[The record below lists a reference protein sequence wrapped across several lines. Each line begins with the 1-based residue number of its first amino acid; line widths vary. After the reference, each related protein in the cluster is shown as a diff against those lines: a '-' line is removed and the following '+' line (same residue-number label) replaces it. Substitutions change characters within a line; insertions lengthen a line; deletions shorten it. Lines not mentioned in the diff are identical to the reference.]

1 MQLTERVFNNQ
12 FLLLFAVLIPV
23 LIVAYCVRN
32 RPLLVKN
39 IAIANL
45 KKTNFRFVS
54 NNIQDQIVKV
64 LFWSSLAL
72 QTTFIA
78 GFFNERKE
86 FSIWLIVAFVCIVLG
101 KRILLFLSD
110 KVFQTPNLLN
120 TYYTSFM
127 VMVIHL
133 GWLTAPILLIKITYL
148 SFISTDQ
155 TYVINLGLGAIVLTY
170 LFYRFIMLL
179 LEAFKENISFLHIIF
194 YLCTLEILPVVL
206 ILNFLIS

>member
-170 LFYRFIMLL
+170 LFYRFIILL

>member
-1 MQLTERVFNNQ
+1 MQLIERVFNNQ
-12 FLLLFAVLIPV
+12 FLLLFAVLTPV

-39 IAIANL
+39 IALANL
-45 KKTNFRFVS
+45 KKTNFRLVS

-86 FSIWLIVAFVCIVLG
+86 FSIWLTVVFVFIVLG
-101 KRILLFLSD
+101 KRTLLFLSD
-110 KVFQTPNLLN
+110 KVFQTPNLSN
-120 TYYTSFM
+120 NYYTSFM

-155 TYVINLGLGAIVLTY
+155 TNIINLGLGVIVLTY
-170 LFYRFIMLL
+170 LFYRFIILL

>member
-12 FLLLFAVLIPV
+12 FLLLFAVLTTV

-39 IAIANL
+39 IALANL

-86 FSIWLIVAFVCIVLG
+86 FSIWLIVAFACIVLG

-206 ILNFLIS
+206 ILDFLIS

>member
-12 FLLLFAVLIPV
+12 FLLLFAVLTPV

-39 IAIANL
+39 IALANL
-45 KKTNFRFVS
+45 KKTNFRLVS

-86 FSIWLIVAFVCIVLG
+86 FSIWLTAAFVFIVLG
-101 KRILLFLSD
+101 KRTLLFFSD
-110 KVFQTPNLLN
+110 KVFQTPNLSN

-133 GWLTAPILLIKITYL
+133 GWLTAPILLIKTTYL
-148 SFISTDQ
+148 SFISTYQ
-155 TYVINLGLGAIVLTY
+155 AYLINLGLGAIVLTY
-170 LFYRFIMLL
+170 LFYRFIILL

-206 ILNFLIS
+206 ILNFLSS

>member
-12 FLLLFAVLIPV
+12 FLLLFAVLTPV

-127 VMVIHL
+127 VMVIHF

-155 TYVINLGLGAIVLTY
+155 TYLINLGLGAIVLTY
-170 LFYRFIMLL
+170 LFYRFIILL

>member
-12 FLLLFAVLIPV
+12 FLLLFAVLTPV

-39 IAIANL
+39 IALANL

-72 QTTFIA
+72 QTNFIA
-78 GFFNERKE
+78 GFFIERKE
-86 FSIWLIVAFVCIVLG
+86 FSIWLTVAFVFIALG
-101 KRILLFLSD
+101 KRTLLFFSD
-110 KVFQTPNLLN
+110 KVFQTPNLSN
-120 TYYTSFM
+120 TYYISFM

-148 SFISTDQ
+148 SFISTHQ
-155 TYVINLGLGAIVLTY
+155 TYIINLGLGAIVLTY
-170 LFYRFIMLL
+170 LFYRFIILL

-206 ILNFLIS
+206 ILNFLSC

>member
-12 FLLLFAVLIPV
+12 FLLLFAVLTPV

-39 IAIANL
+39 IALANL
-45 KKTNFRFVS
+45 KKTNFRLVS

-86 FSIWLIVAFVCIVLG
+86 FSIWLTAAFVFIVLG
-101 KRILLFLSD
+101 KRTLLFFSD
-110 KVFQTPNLLN
+110 KVFQTTNLSN

-133 GWLTAPILLIKITYL
+133 GWLTAPILLIKTTYL
-148 SFISTDQ
+148 SFISTHQ
-155 TYVINLGLGAIVLTY
+155 AYIINLGLGAIVLTY
-170 LFYRFIMLL
+170 LFYRFIILL

>member
-12 FLLLFAVLIPV
+12 FLLLFAVLTPV

-39 IAIANL
+39 IALANL

-110 KVFQTPNLLN
+110 IVFQAPNLLN
-120 TYYTSFM
+120 TFYTSFM

-133 GWLTAPILLIKITYL
+133 GWLTAPTLLIKITYL

-155 TYVINLGLGAIVLTY
+155 IYVINLGLGAIVLTY
-170 LFYRFIMLL
+170 LFYRFIILL

>member
-54 NNIQDQIVKV
+54 NNTQDQIVKV

-133 GWLTAPILLIKITYL
+133 GWLTAPILLIKFTYL
-148 SFISTDQ
+148 SFISTEQ

-194 YLCTLEILPVVL
+194 YLCTLEILPLVL

>member
-12 FLLLFAVLIPV
+12 FLLLFAVLTPV

-39 IAIANL
+39 IALANL
-45 KKTNFRFVS
+45 KKTNFRLVS

-86 FSIWLIVAFVCIVLG
+86 FSIWLTVAFVFIVLG
-101 KRILLFLSD
+101 KRTLLFFSD
-110 KVFQTPNLLN
+110 KVFQTPNLSN

-133 GWLTAPILLIKITYL
+133 GWLTAPILLIKTTYL
-148 SFISTDQ
+148 SFISTHQ
-155 TYVINLGLGAIVLTY
+155 AYIINLGLGAIVLTY
-170 LFYRFIMLL
+170 LFYRFIILL

-206 ILNFLIS
+206 ILNFLSS

>member
-12 FLLLFAVLIPV
+12 FLLLFAVLTPV
-23 LIVAYCVRN
+23 LIVSYCARN
-32 RPLLVKN
+32 RPLFVKN
-39 IAIANL
+39 IALANL
-45 KKTNFRFVS
+45 KKTNFKLVS

-86 FSIWLIVAFVCIVLG
+86 FSIWLIVAFVSIVLG

-155 TYVINLGLGAIVLTY
+155 TYVINLGLGAIVFTY
-170 LFYRFIMLL
+170 LFYRFIILL

-206 ILNFLIS
+206 ILDFLIS

>member
-39 IAIANL
+39 IALANL
-45 KKTNFRFVS
+45 KKTNFRLVS

-86 FSIWLIVAFVCIVLG
+86 FSIWLTVAFVFIVLG
-101 KRILLFLSD
+101 KRTLLFLSD
-110 KVFQTPNLLN
+110 KVFQTPNLSN

-133 GWLTAPILLIKITYL
+133 GWLTAPILLVKTTYL
-148 SFISTDQ
+148 SFISIDQ
-155 TYVINLGLGAIVLTY
+155 TYVINLGLSILILTY
-170 LFYRFIMLL
+170 LFYRFILLL

>member
-12 FLLLFAVLIPV
+12 FLLLFAVLTTV

-39 IAIANL
+39 IALANL

-86 FSIWLIVAFVCIVLG
+86 FSIWLIVAFACIVLG

-133 GWLTAPILLIKITYL
+133 GWLTAPILLIKFTYL
-148 SFISTDQ
+148 SFISTEQ

>member
-12 FLLLFAVLIPV
+12 FLLLFAVLTTV

-39 IAIANL
+39 IALANL
-45 KKTNFRFVS
+45 KKTNFRLVS

-86 FSIWLIVAFVCIVLG
+86 FSAWLTVAFVFIVLG
-101 KRILLFLSD
+101 KRTLLFFSD
-110 KVFQTPNLLN
+110 KVFQTPNLSN

-127 VMVIHL
+127 LMVIHL
-133 GWLTAPILLIKITYL
+133 GWLTAPILVIKTTYL
-148 SFISTDQ
+148 SFISTHQ
-155 TYVINLGLGAIVLTY
+155 AYIINLGLGAIVLTY
-170 LFYRFIMLL
+170 LFYRFIILL
-179 LEAFKENISFLHIIF
+179 LEALKENISFLHIIF

>member
-1 MQLTERVFNNQ
+1 MQLIERVFNNQ
-12 FLLLFAVLIPV
+12 FLLLFAVLTPV

-39 IAIANL
+39 IALANL

-86 FSIWLIVAFVCIVLG
+86 FSIWLVVAFVCIVLG

-170 LFYRFIMLL
+170 LFYRFIILL

>member
-12 FLLLFAVLIPV
+12 FLLLFAVLTPV

-39 IAIANL
+39 IALANL
-45 KKTNFRFVS
+45 KKTNFRLVS

-86 FSIWLIVAFVCIVLG
+86 FSIWLTAAFVFIVLG
-101 KRILLFLSD
+101 KRTLLFFSD
-110 KVFQTPNLLN
+110 KVFQTPNLSN

-133 GWLTAPILLIKITYL
+133 GWLTAPILVIKTTYL
-148 SFISTDQ
+148 SFISTHQ
-155 TYVINLGLGAIVLTY
+155 AYIINLGLGAIVLTY
-170 LFYRFIMLL
+170 LFYRFIILL

>member
-1 MQLTERVFNNQ
+1 MQLTERVFSNQ
-12 FLLLFAVLIPV
+12 FLLLFAVLTPV

-32 RPLLVKN
+32 RPLLIKN
-39 IAIANL
+39 IALANL

-72 QTTFIA
+72 QTTFIS

-86 FSIWLIVAFVCIVLG
+86 FSTWLVVAFVCIVLG

-170 LFYRFIMLL
+170 LFYRFIILL

>member
-12 FLLLFAVLIPV
+12 FLLLFAVLTPV

-170 LFYRFIMLL
+170 LFYRFIILL

>member
-12 FLLLFAVLIPV
+12 FLLLFAVLTPV

-39 IAIANL
+39 IALANL

-86 FSIWLIVAFVCIVLG
+86 FSIWLIVAFACIVLG

-170 LFYRFIMLL
+170 LFYRFIILL

>member
-12 FLLLFAVLIPV
+12 FLLLFAVLTPV

-39 IAIANL
+39 IALANL

-120 TYYTSFM
+120 TYYTLFM

-170 LFYRFIMLL
+170 LFYRFIILL

>member
-39 IAIANL
+39 IALANL

-110 KVFQTPNLLN
+110 KVFQPSNLLN

-133 GWLTAPILLIKITYL
+133 GWLTAPILLIKFTYL
-148 SFISTDQ
+148 SFISTEQ

>member
-1 MQLTERVFNNQ
+1 MQLIERVFNNQ
-12 FLLLFAVLIPV
+12 FLLLFAVLTPV

-39 IAIANL
+39 IALANL

-78 GFFNERKE
+78 GFFNERKK

-127 VMVIHL
+127 VMVVHL

-170 LFYRFIMLL
+170 LFYRFIILL

>member
-12 FLLLFAVLIPV
+12 FLLLFAVLTPV

-39 IAIANL
+39 IALANL
-45 KKTNFRFVS
+45 KKTNFRLVS

-64 LFWSSLAL
+64 LFWSSIAL

-86 FSIWLIVAFVCIVLG
+86 FSIWLTVAFVFIVLG
-101 KRILLFLSD
+101 KRTILFLSD
-110 KVFQTPNLLN
+110 KVFQTPNLSN

-127 VMVIHL
+127 VMVVHL

-148 SFISTDQ
+148 SFISTHQ
-155 TYVINLGLGAIVLTY
+155 TYIINLGLGATVLTY
-170 LFYRFIMLL
+170 LFYRFIILL
-179 LEAFKENISFLHIIF
+179 LEAVKENISFLHIIF

-206 ILNFLIS
+206 ILNFLSC

>member
-1 MQLTERVFNNQ
+1 M
-12 FLLLFAVLIPV
+12 LLFAVLTPF

-39 IAIANL
+39 IALANL

-64 LFWSSLAL
+64 LFWSSLTL
-72 QTTFIA
+72 QTIFIA
-78 GFFNERKE
+78 GLFSERKE
-86 FSIWLIVAFVCIVLG
+86 FSIWLTLAFVFIVLG

-110 KVFQTPNLLN
+110 IVFQTPTLLN

-155 TYVINLGLGAIVLTY
+155 TYVINLGLGTIVLAY
-170 LFYRFIMLL
+170 LFYRVIMLL

>member
-1 MQLTERVFNNQ
+1 MQLTERVFSNQ
-12 FLLLFAVLIPV
+12 FLLLFAVLTPV

-32 RPLLVKN
+32 RPLFVKN
-39 IAIANL
+39 IALANL
-45 KKTNFRFVS
+45 KKTNFRLVS

-86 FSIWLIVAFVCIVLG
+86 FSTWFTVAFVFIVLG
-101 KRILLFLSD
+101 KRTLLFLSD
-110 KVFQTPNLLN
+110 IVFQPPNLLN

-133 GWLTAPILLIKITYL
+133 GWLTAPILLIKTTYL
-148 SFISTDQ
+148 SFISTHQ
-155 TYVINLGLGAIVLTY
+155 TYIINLGLGAIVLTY
-170 LFYRFIMLL
+170 LFYRFIILL
-179 LEAFKENISFLHIIF
+179 LEAFKENISFFHIIF

>member
-39 IAIANL
+39 IALANL

-133 GWLTAPILLIKITYL
+133 GWLTAPILLIKFTYL
-148 SFISTDQ
+148 SFISTEQ

-170 LFYRFIMLL
+170 LFYRFIILL

>member
-12 FLLLFAVLIPV
+12 FLLLFAVLTTV

-39 IAIANL
+39 IALANL

-170 LFYRFIMLL
+170 LFYRFIILL

-206 ILNFLIS
+206 ILDFLIS

>member
-39 IAIANL
+39 IALANL

-64 LFWSSLAL
+64 LFWSSLVL

-78 GFFNERKE
+78 GFFKERKE

-110 KVFQTPNLLN
+110 KVFQPPNLLN

-133 GWLTAPILLIKITYL
+133 GWLTAPILLIKFTYL
-148 SFISTDQ
+148 SFISTEQ

-170 LFYRFIMLL
+170 LFYRFIILL

>member
-110 KVFQTPNLLN
+110 KVFQPPNLLN

-133 GWLTAPILLIKITYL
+133 GWLTAPILLIKFTYL
-148 SFISTDQ
+148 SFISTEQ

>member
-1 MQLTERVFNNQ
+1 MCQKQAATCQKHRSSQ
-12 FLLLFAVLIPV
+12 S
-23 LIVAYCVRN
+23 
-32 RPLLVKN
+32 K
-39 IAIANL
+39 

-110 KVFQTPNLLN
+110 KVFQPPNLLN

-133 GWLTAPILLIKITYL
+133 GWLTAPILLIKFTYL

-170 LFYRFIMLL
+170 LFYRFIILL

>member
-12 FLLLFAVLIPV
+12 FLLLFAVLTTV
-23 LIVAYCVRN
+23 LIVAYCIRN

-39 IAIANL
+39 IALANL

-170 LFYRFIMLL
+170 LFYRFIILL

>member
-39 IAIANL
+39 IALANL

-133 GWLTAPILLIKITYL
+133 GWLTAPILLIKFTYL
-148 SFISTDQ
+148 SFISTEQ

>member
-39 IAIANL
+39 IALANL

-110 KVFQTPNLLN
+110 KVFQPPNLLN

-133 GWLTAPILLIKITYL
+133 GWLTAPILLIKFTYL
-148 SFISTDQ
+148 SFISTEQ

>member
-39 IAIANL
+39 IALANL

-86 FSIWLIVAFVCIVLG
+86 FSIWLIVAFACIVLV

-170 LFYRFIMLL
+170 LFYRFIILL

>member
-12 FLLLFAVLIPV
+12 FLLLFAVLTPV

-39 IAIANL
+39 IALANL
-45 KKTNFRFVS
+45 KKTNFRLVS

-86 FSIWLIVAFVCIVLG
+86 FSIWLTVAFVFIVLG
-101 KRILLFLSD
+101 KRTLLFFSD
-110 KVFQTPNLLN
+110 KVFQTPNLSN
-120 TYYTSFM
+120 TYYISFM

-133 GWLTAPILLIKITYL
+133 GWLTAPILLIKTTYL
-148 SFISTDQ
+148 SFISTHQ
-155 TYVINLGLGAIVLTY
+155 AYIINLGLGAIVLTY
-170 LFYRFIMLL
+170 LFYRFIILL

>member
-12 FLLLFAVLIPV
+12 FLLLFAVLTPV

-32 RPLLVKN
+32 RPLLIKN
-39 IAIANL
+39 IALANL

-72 QTTFIA
+72 QTTFIT

-86 FSIWLIVAFVCIVLG
+86 FSTWLVVAFVCIVLG

-170 LFYRFIMLL
+170 LFYRFIILL

>member
-12 FLLLFAVLIPV
+12 FLLLFAVLTTV

-32 RPLLVKN
+32 RPLLIKN
-39 IAIANL
+39 IALANL

-86 FSIWLIVAFVCIVLG
+86 FSIWLIVAFACIVLG

-133 GWLTAPILLIKITYL
+133 GWLTAPILLIKFTYL
-148 SFISTDQ
+148 SFISTEQ

>member
-133 GWLTAPILLIKITYL
+133 GWLTAPILLIKFTYL
-148 SFISTDQ
+148 SFISTEQ